1 MTISKPIEKAPTT
14 KESLLVASETSQ
26 EEAQLELE
34 QLLEQFKEWKEENS
48 GGWKDFLN
56 SSRDEIKVKRINL
69 SAGGDVEKYGDLI
82 DAYIKKIDVLE
93 GESLTQYINR
103 VRAAEAKAKTNE

>member
-1 MTISKPIEKAPTT
+1 MTIAKEIYSSPTL
-14 KESLLVASETSQ
+14 KEDIKVASESSQ
-26 EEAQLELE
+26 EEAQMELE
-34 QLLEQFKEWKEENS
+34 QLLEQFKEWKRENS

-69 SAGGDVEKYGDLI
+69 SAGGEVEKYGDLV
-82 DAYIKKIDVLE
+82 DAYVKKIDVLE

-103 VRAAEAKAKTNE
+103 IRAAEKKASE